1 MIVKLALICASPFV
15 IMGMLLGITGV
26 AVVDVQEGQPGGHHL
41 TIPVPLLIAQ
51 AALTFAPD
59 EAKYVA
65 CPQFARYQ
73 KVAATILEELE
84 HAPDGVLVEVHD
96 QDDSVLIRKEG
107 PLLRINVNQASGE
120 SVECNLPL
128 RSAIK
133 AVEAYDGH
141 GFPTK
146 AAFWALRRAPR
157 GTLVHVKDGEDEVTV
172 KLL

>member
-1 MIVKLALICASPFV
+1 MIVKLALICATPFV
-15 IMGMLLGITGV
+15 LMGTLLGITGV
-26 AVVDVQEGQPGGHHL
+26 ALVDVREGAPDGHHL

-59 EAKYVA
+59 EAKYVE

-73 KVAATILEELE
+73 KVASTILEELA

-96 QDDSVLIRKEG
+96 GGDSVLIQKEG
-107 PLLRINVNQASGE
+107 DVLRINVDEASGE
-120 SVECNLPL
+120 TVECNLPL
-128 RSAIK
+128 KSAIK
-133 AVEAYDGH
+133 AVQSYDGH

-146 AAFWALRRAPR
+146 AAFWALRRAPH

-172 KLL
+172 RLL

>member
-1 MIVKLALICASPFV
+1 M
-15 IMGMLLGITGV
+15 T
-26 AVVDVQEGQPGGHHL
+26 
-41 TIPVPLLIAQ
+41 IAQ
-51 AALTFAPD
+51 AALTFAP
-59 EAKYVA
+59 EQAKYVA

-73 KVAATILEELE
+73 KVAGTVLEELE
-84 HAPDGVLVEVHD
+84 HAPDGVLVEVND
-96 QDDSVLIRKEG
+96 EGSSVLIRKEG
-107 PLLRINVNQASGE
+107 PLLRINVNEASGE

-128 RSAIK
+128 KSAIK

-146 AAFWALRRAPR
+146 AAFWALRRAPH

>member
-1 MIVKLALICASPFV
+1 MIVKLALICAAPFV
-15 IMGMLLGITGV
+15 LMGTLLGITGV
-26 AVVDVQEGQPGGHHL
+26 AVVDVRDGGPDGHHL
-41 TIPVPLLIAQ
+41 TIPVPLLIGQ

-73 KVAATILEELE
+73 KVAATILEELK

-96 QDDSVLIRKEG
+96 GGSSVLIRKEG
-107 PLLRINVNQASGE
+107 DVLRINCDEAGGE

-128 RSAIK
+128 QSAIK
-133 AVEAYDGH
+133 AVECYDGH

-146 AAFWALRRAPR
+146 AAFWALRRAPH
-157 GTLVHVKDGEDEVTV
+157 GTLVHVKDDQDEVT
-172 KLL
+172 

>member
-1 MIVKLALICASPFV
+1 MIVKFALICATPFV
-15 IMGMLLGITGV
+15 LLGTVLGITGV
-26 AVVDVQEGQPGGHHL
+26 ALVDVKDSGPDGHHL
-41 TIPVPLLIAQ
+41 TIPVPLLVAQ

-59 EAKYVA
+59 EAKYVE
-65 CPQFARYQ
+65 CGQFARYQ
-73 KVAATILEELE
+73 KVATTILDELE

-96 QDDSVLIRKEG
+96 NGDSVLIRKEG
-107 PLLRINVNQASGE
+107 SLLRINVDEAAGE
-120 SVECNLPL
+120 TVECNLPI

-146 AAFWALRRAPR
+146 AAFWALRRAPH

-172 KLL
+172 RLL